1 MGLIRKRI
9 LQDREILLVSRW
21 NFIILEA
28 IISNIL

>member
-1 MGLIRKRI
+1 MGLIRKRV